1 MFLVINNVY
10 KVLNFLSRLN
20 IYVNNKRNNNLYAK
34 YAELAQ
40 KQDKV
45 IFGGRLG
52 QYKYYNM
59 DQVIEAALDAVNNE
73 FSD

>member
-1 MFLVINNVY
+1 MNND
-10 KVLNFLSRLN
+10 
-20 IYVNNKRNNNLYAK
+20 RNNSLYAK
-34 YAELAQ
+34 YAELAK

-59 DQVIEAALDAVNNE
+59 DQVIDAALDAVNNE
-73 FSD
+73 FGE

>member
-1 MFLVINNVY
+1 
-10 KVLNFLSRLN
+10 
-20 IYVNNKRNNNLYAK
+20 LYAK
-34 YAELAQ
+34 YAELAK

-59 DQVIEAALDAVNNE
+59 DQVIVAALEIINSQFNL
-73 FSD
+73 